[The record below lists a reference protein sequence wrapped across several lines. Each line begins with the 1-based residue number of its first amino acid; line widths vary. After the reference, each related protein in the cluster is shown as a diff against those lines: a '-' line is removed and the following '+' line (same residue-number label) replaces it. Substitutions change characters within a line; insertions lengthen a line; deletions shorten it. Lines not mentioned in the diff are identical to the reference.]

1 MKIVGIV
8 AEYNPLHNG
17 HLYHIEQA
25 KKDADVLI
33 VVMGG
38 NYSMRG
44 GVAPMDKFI
53 KTSLVLKYGVDLVV
67 ELPTVY
73 AIQSADIFALAAV
86 SILNELHCTDI
97 YFGSESDDINY
108 LHKVVS
114 LTEKK
119 SYSELLHEFMG
130 QGFSYP
136 KSSAMALESLGIP
149 TLESCD
155 QMNVCYLKALKEI
168 KSLIVPH
175 TVKRETK
182 YASATSIRMF
192 GPTIDM
198 VPEEIMEYYRNYGF
212 NHMNNYYDL
221 LRYKITLNNPI
232 KDEGL
237 ENALDPNQA
246 TYQDLVRSLIS
257 KRYTESRISR
267 YLVKTLLD
275 LKLDFPRYPS
285 YIRVL
290 GMNTC
295 GREYLNTIKKDI
307 NLISK
312 VKEGINEVLDFELR
326 ASQIYSLKYHSNV
339 FRKELLK
346 PIIV

>member
-8 AEYNPLHNG
+8 TEYNPLHNG
-17 HLYHIEQA
+17 HLYHLQKA
-25 KKDADVLI
+25 KENADVLI

-53 KTSLVLKYGVDLVV
+53 KTSFALKYGADLVV

-73 AIQSADIFALAAV
+73 AVQSADIFASAAI
-86 SILNELHCTDI
+86 SILNDMHVTDI
-97 YFGSESDDINY
+97 YFGSESDDLSY
-108 LHKVVS
+108 LEKVVE

-119 SYSELLHEFMG
+119 SYSELLHEFMN

-136 KSSAMALESLGIP
+136 KSSGLALESLGIP
-149 TLESCD
+149 MLESCD
-155 QMNVCYLKALKEI
+155 RMNVSYLKALRDL

-198 VPEEIMEYYRNYGF
+198 VPEEILEYYRNYGF

-221 LRYKITLNNPI
+221 LKYKITLNTPI
-232 KDEGL
+232 IDEGL
-237 ENALDPNQA
+237 ENALDPSQP

-275 LKLDFPRYPS
+275 LKIDFPKYPP
-285 YIRVL
+285 YIRIL
-290 GMNTC
+290 GMNDT
-295 GREYLNTIKKDI
+295 GREYLNKIKKDTNI
-307 NLISK
+307 ISK
-312 VKEGINEVLDFELR
+312 VKEGINEILDFELK

-339 FRKELLK
+339 FRKEFLK

>member
-73 AIQSADIFALAAV
+73 AIQSADIFAAAAV

-97 YFGSESDDINY
+97 YFGSESDDIEY
-108 LHKVVS
+108 LNKVQS

-136 KSSAMALESLGIP
+136 KASGMALESLGIP

-155 QMNVCYLKALKEI
+155 RMNICYLKALKDL

-175 TVKRETK
+175 TVKRESK

-221 LRYKITLNNPI
+221 LRYKIILLPLPAEEARSGRRERPGWTVCLYRCSGSGARTVRGQEPQ
-232 KDEGL
+232 GL
-237 ENALDPNQA
+237 SPPGTRPFSGARRRQSHRRG
-246 TYQDLVRSLIS
+246 RS
-257 KRYTESRISR
+257 
-267 YLVKTLLD
+267 
-275 LKLDFPRYPS
+275 
-285 YIRVL
+285 
-290 GMNTC
+290 
-295 GREYLNTIKKDI
+295 
-307 NLISK
+307 
-312 VKEGINEVLDFELR
+312 
-326 ASQIYSLKYHSNV
+326 
-339 FRKELLK
+339 
-346 PIIV
+346 